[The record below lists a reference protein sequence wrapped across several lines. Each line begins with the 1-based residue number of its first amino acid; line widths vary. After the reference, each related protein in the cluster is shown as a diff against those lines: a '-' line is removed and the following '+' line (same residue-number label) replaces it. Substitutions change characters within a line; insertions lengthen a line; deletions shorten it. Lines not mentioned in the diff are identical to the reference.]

1 MLNTTRAAG
10 STAALAAAAAATAAG
25 ATDAAAQGRLPQAST
40 WGGFFIGGS
49 IGGSWLNSS
58 GKGST
63 AQQVLQGYTAS
74 LTTGGVES
82 VGNSDAFNAI
92 GGLQGGF
99 NWQNGR
105 TVYGFEADFSWLGK
119 KNATSSGT
127 LQLTYGNIGYNGTS
141 SRQSRVE
148 AVATFRGRFGYDFNG
163 TMPYLTAGLAL
174 GQIKSTWSFSGVNS
188 LYGITTVAAT
198 SKTSWEPGFVVGGGV
213 EQKLAGNWSI
223 RADVQWMKFAEQ
235 KLNNPV
241 ANTTIAAITGN
252 GGTINFQNSL
262 AIAKFGLNYR
272 F

>member
-1 MLNTTRAAG
+1 MSSSAKLTG

-25 ATDAAAQGRLPQAST
+25 SIDAAAQGRAPQVAT
-40 WGGFFIGGS
+40 WGGFFVGGS
-49 IGGSWLNSS
+49 VGGSWLKSS
-58 GKGST
+58 PHGSSVRT
-63 AQQVLQGYTAS
+63 TIQGFQAS
-74 LTTGGVES
+74 TPGTSES
-82 VGNSDAFNAI
+82 VGDSHAANWLA
-92 GGLQGGF
+92 GLQAGF
-99 NWQNGR
+99 NWQSGR
-105 TVYGFEADFSWLGK
+105 NVVGFEGDFSWLGK

-262 AIAKFGLNYR
+262 TIAKFGLNYR